1 MKPRFRA
8 WDVLAE
14 KMIDEIQMISFVRKE
29 IIGKFSD
36 GSTSV
41 PLKFEDERNGEDVI
55 LMQSTGLK
63 DKNGKEI
70 FEGDILKFNDEW
82 NEYCHEGYV
91 DGSVEGVNYV
101 EVVKGEACF
110 EFGKTRYPESS
121 LFIYMEDEHL
131 SFAELVKD
139 KDFGFEIVGNVY
151 ENSELYWLIEEMEHE
166 N

>member
-1 MKPRFRA
+1 M
-8 WDVLAE
+8 LA
-14 KMIDEIQMISFVRKE
+14 
-29 IIGKFSD
+29 
-36 GSTSV
+36 
-41 PLKFEDERNGEDVI
+41 LKFRVWLPDLDQMLRVKALVFEEDKTRCVCGYSFDFYLEDENATI
-55 LMQSTGLK
+55 MQSTGLK

-121 LFIYMEDEHL
+121 LFIHMEDEYL
-131 SFAELVKD
+131 SFAELVND
-139 KDFGFEIVGNVY
+139 KDFEFEIIGNVY
-151 ENSELYWLIEEMEHE
+151 ENPDLLEVKE
-166 N
+166 

>member
-1 MKPRFRA
+1 MTVRYRA

-14 KMIDEIQMISFVRKE
+14 KMIDEILMISFVRKE

-70 FEGDILKFNDEW
+70 FEGDILAFETDDEVINVKIFW
-82 NEYCHEGYV
+82 DEKHALFMFRSEKYNEE
-91 DGSVEGVNYV
+91 E
-101 EVVKGEACF
+101 
-110 EFGKTRYPESS
+110 P
-121 LFIYMEDEHL
+121 L
-131 SFAELVKD
+131 AELVEVNTYP
-139 KDFGFEIVGNVY
+139 FEISGNIY
-151 ENSELYWLIEEMEHE
+151 ENKELLDA
-166 N
+166 

>member
-1 MKPRFRA
+1 MILKFRA
-8 WDVLAE
+8 WDKETKTMNGMAE
-14 KMIDEIQMISFVRKE
+14 IYRNRNQEIELRPRDENI
-29 IIGKFSD
+29 
-36 GSTSV
+36 
-41 PLKFEDERNGEDVI
+41 I
-55 LMQSTGLK
+55 LMQSTGLV
-63 DKNGKEI
+63 DKHGKEI

-131 SFAELVKD
+131 SFAELVKN
-139 KDFGFEIVGNVY
+139 KDFGFEIIGNVY
-151 ENSELYWLIEEMEHE
+151 ETPELLEDSK
-166 N
+166 